1 MQIGIHYSPTAK
13 TMNVVELARA
23 VEDLGF
29 ESYFLS
35 EHTHIP
41 VNASNNERQ
50 RGPIP
55 RAHAEGLDPWV
66 SLSMAAAVTSRIR
79 LGTSVTL
86 LTQHDPI
93 VLAKVIATLDVLS
106 GGRVV
111 VGVGVGSVVDE
122 TRNHGVQP
130 EDRWRVLRERVLA
143 MKEIWTH
150 DEAEFHGRFV
160 NFDPIFQWPKPLQ
173 KPHPPVI
180 IGGSG
185 SHVLSRAVA
194 YGDGW
199 MPTAGTA
206 GRPGPSFL
214 ERVAE
219 LRALAAEKG
228 RTELH
233 VGVSDADPD
242 PKVLESYREAA
253 IERVLLRVPAAGTEE
268 VMPVLRMHA
277 ELLKEFG

>member
-1 MQIGIHYSPTAK
+1 MQFGIHYSPTAD
-13 TMNVVELARA
+13 TMNVAELARA
-23 VEDLGF
+23 SEDLGF
-29 ESYFLS
+29 ESFFLS

-41 VNASNNERQ
+41 VNPTESLRQ
-50 RGPIP
+50 RGSVP
-55 RAHAEGLDPWV
+55 RAHAEGLDPWICL
-66 SLSMAAAVTSRIR
+66 SLVAGVTSRIG
-79 LGTSVTL
+79 LGTAVTL

-93 VLAKVIATLDVLS
+93 VLAKMIATLDVLS

-122 TRNHGVQP
+122 TRNHGVEP
-130 EDRWRVLRERVLA
+130 EDRWRVLQERVLA
-143 MKEIWTH
+143 MKQIWTR

-160 NFDPIFQWPKPLQ
+160 NFDPIYQWPKPLQ
-173 KPHPPVI
+173 KPHPPII

-206 GRPGPSFL
+206 ARPGPNLL

-219 LRALAAEKG
+219 LRAMAAEKG
-228 RTELH
+228 RAQIH
-233 VGVSDADPD
+233 VGVSDAEPD
-242 PKVLESYREAA
+242 PATLQSYQKAG
-253 IERVLLRVPAAGTEE
+253 IERVLLRVPAAGSDE
-268 VMPVLRMHA
+268 VMPVLRKHSA
-277 ELLKEFG
+277 LLKQFA